1 MDGHGLKIMELNK
14 NYSLDEIK
22 ELAETDE
29 EAKQFMNSFYAGIE
43 LSKIQKPIIESFDS
57 FDENT
62 KNIYLSIAKEIK
74 DLNPNQE
81 DLKVLATGSR
91 VKGKWRS
98 EEESNVIKE
107 KYNLSK
113 IKYSDYDIMTNA
125 INNPDFKLL
134 AQKLNIRK
142 IDKTII
148 VEKRSIEIPLN

>member
-74 DLNPNQE
+74 DLKP
-81 DLKVLATGSR
+81 
-91 VKGKWRS
+91 
-98 EEESNVIKE
+98 
-107 KYNLSK
+107 
-113 IKYSDYDIMTNA
+113 
-125 INNPDFKLL
+125 
-134 AQKLNIRK
+134 
-142 IDKTII
+142 
-148 VEKRSIEIPLN
+148 